1 MRKTGAGTSGVPAAS
16 FVGRGL
22 TARVHV
28 GAPKSGEP
36 SEGGVAQRQA
46 KSRVEHRQD
55 RVGQEVDGFWG
66 HQPHVEQGVWME
78 IGEAR
83 LTYRRASVFGW

>member
-22 TARVHV
+22 TARVHA

-36 SEGGVAQRQA
+36 SEGGVARRQA
-46 KSRVEHRQD
+46 ERSVEHRQD
-55 RVGQEVDGFWG
+55 RMGLVVEGMRG
-66 HQPHVEQGVWME
+66 HLPHVEQVVWLE
-78 IGEAR
+78 IGEATW
-83 LTYRRASVFGW
+83 TYRGA